1 MKKHLKLDDYLSF
14 CGLLG
19 RVINTLEYFAKQRNL
34 DASELFAEFNKYRM
48 VRNNLTSRTGAI
60 RYRKKTVELHVELL
74 REGREANR
82 DHTLLHETAHLI
94 IGLLYPESM
103 KRHSRIK
110 SHGVEWKMVMRHLG
124 CKTDRCG
131 SHDFM
136 AAHNA
141 KKAKLMYAC
150 QRCEHEF
157 PAQRRKKHSPDKY
170 KHKSCGGGL
179 YLQRDQYGRTY
190 PNPSQAAA

>member
-19 RVINTLEYFAKQRNL
+19 RVINTLEHVAKQRNL

-48 VRNNLTSRTGAI
+48 VRNNVTSRTGQL
-60 RYRKKTVELHVELL
+60 RYDKKTIELHVELL
-74 REGREANR
+74 RAGREDSR

-94 IGLLYPESM
+94 IGLIYPESM
-103 KRHSRIK
+103 KRHSIIK
-110 SHGVEWKMVMRHLG
+110 AHGREWKAVMRHLG

-136 AAHNA
+136 AEHRA
-141 KKAKLMYAC
+141 KKARLMYAC
-150 QRCEHEF
+150 QRCETEC
-157 PAQRRKKHSPDKY
+157 PAQKRKKYPAERYSHRG
-170 KHKSCGGGL
+170 CGGTL
-179 YLQRDQYGRTY
+179 YLQRDQFGRTY
-190 PNPSQAAA
+190 PNPSKVAA